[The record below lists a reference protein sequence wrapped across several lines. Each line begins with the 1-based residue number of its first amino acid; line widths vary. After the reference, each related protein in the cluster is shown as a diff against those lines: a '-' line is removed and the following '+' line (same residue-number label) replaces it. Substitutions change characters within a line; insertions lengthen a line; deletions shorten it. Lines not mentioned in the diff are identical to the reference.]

1 MQQVLTFYFEFL
13 DLDFSGSKVPAGT
26 TRTIFYPIS
35 QVFI

>member
-1 MQQVLTFYFEFL
+1 MQQVLALYFEFL

-26 TRTIFYPIS
+26 ARTIFCPIS